1 MTQPFRHEIAVA
13 YMNPDIEKRIAELAN
28 LWSMPDLASSVSL
41 RFSPRLKRTLGRAD
55 GTTGRIVLAAF
66 LEDDPT
72 LCDVALC
79 HELAHL
85 AAFRL
90 VGSSERPHGPTWQR
104 LVREAGCPSA
114 LRLAI
119 EGAAEER
126 SATRKPTHYRH
137 YCPICH
143 FSRMAGHRMTAWR
156 CADCVAAGLD
166 GRLEI
171 VPVDRSR

>member
-1 MTQPFRHEIAVA
+1 
-13 YMNPDIEKRIAELAN
+13 MNPGIEKRIAELAN
-28 LWSMPDLASSVSL
+28 LWSMPDLASSVSV

-55 GTTGRIVLAAF
+55 GTTGRIVLAA
-66 LEDDPT
+66 LLADDPA

-104 LVREAGCPSA
+104 LVQQAGCPSA

-119 EGAAEER
+119 KGAAEER
-126 SATRKPTHYRH
+126 SATRKATRYRH

-143 FSRMAGHRMTAWR
+143 FSRTAARRMSGWR

-166 GRLEI
+166 GLLEI
-171 VPVDRSR
+171 VPVGQSR

>member
-1 MTQPFRHEIAVA
+1 MK
-13 YMNPDIEKRIAELAN
+13 EKETDVSSSFEHRIAELAN
-28 LWSMPDLASSVSL
+28 LWSMPDLTASVSL
-41 RFSPRLKRTLGRAD
+41 RFSSRLKRTLGRAD

-66 LEDDPT
+66 LADDPA

-90 VGSSERPHGPTWQR
+90 AGASERPHGPTWQR
-104 LVREAGCPSA
+104 LVREAGCPSS
-114 LRLAI
+114 LRIAV
-119 EGAAEER
+119 GAPAEER
-126 SATRKPTHYRH
+126 SATRKATRYRH

-143 FSRMAGHRMTAWR
+143 FSRIAGRRMTGWR

-171 VPVDRSR
+171 VPVERPR

>member
-1 MTQPFRHEIAVA
+1 
-13 YMNPDIEKRIAELAN
+13 MNPDIEKRIAELAN
-28 LWSMPDLASSVSL
+28 LWSMPDLASSVSVH
-41 RFSPRLKRTLGRAD
+41 FSPRLKRSLGRAD

-66 LEDDPT
+66 LADDPA

-104 LVREAGCPSA
+104 LMGETGCSSA
-114 LRLAI
+114 LRLAL
-119 EGAAEER
+119 AASTEEPSPTR
-126 SATRKPTHYRH
+126 KATRYKHC
-137 YCPICH
+137 CPICH
-143 FSRMAGHRMTAWR
+143 FSRIAGRRMTAWR

-171 VPVDRSR
+171 RPVEHSR